1 MRKRIAKRIAEELN
15 KGDLVNLGIGMPT
28 MVADFVDPEMHIVFQ
43 SENGL
48 TGLDGT
54 PLEGEEDWTLTNAG
68 GQPVTAVNGVAY
80 FESSLSFGIIRG
92 GHVNATV
99 LGAMEVDQRGNL
111 ANYMIPK
118 KLVAGMGGAMD
129 LVVGAKKVIIAT
141 DHCNKKGE
149 PKIIAECTLPL
160 TAAGQVNLIVT
171 ELAVIE
177 VVKDGLLL
185 KEVAFDSS
193 VETVIEK
200 TGAQLIISDNIKTFG
215 E

>member
-1 MRKRIAKRIAEELN
+1 MRKRIAKRIAEEFN

-92 GHVNATV
+92 GHVDATV

-149 PKIIAECTLPL
+149 PKIIEECTLPL
-160 TAAGQVNLIVT
+160 TAAGQVNLIIT
-171 ELAVIE
+171 EIAVIE
-177 VVKDGLLL
+177 VVKNGLLL
-185 KEVAFDSS
+185 KEIAFDTS
-193 VETVIEK
+193 VEAVIEK